1 MEHQQQILSL
11 KGHDAITSNEGAAVR
26 ITKMPKLVI
35 SKFDGT
41 PQDWIRFWGQF
52 SSQIDSAKEPAIT
65 KFSYLKELV
74 DIKVRKLVDGLP
86 FTEDGY
92 HKAKSL
98 LEKRYGQTSEVVGAY
113 VRNILELPTIRERN
127 VTKIHKFYE
136 KLLFNVESLQ
146 TLKKLNE
153 LDAAARFTFDKL
165 EVIKN
170 ELALIDENWRDWTFK
185 AFLETLEKWT
195 INNPVQNSKGSFQRD
210 RFKPQ
215 QKAFPM
221 NREDGPRPSR
231 GCVYCGSPEHRAVN
245 CSKVTDVKQR
255 RTILN
260 SKRLCF
266 NCTGP
271 HRAAFCKSQTTCH
284 HCDGKHHT
292 SICDRDQQQAPA
304 REPGMTANHVG
315 ESTVIHPVVVVNVA
329 GYKFRALLDSGASHS
344 YCSSTFV
351 DLVKAQPKSSG
362 LRQIAMLMGVT
373 TKTMQE
379 FA

>member
-1 MEHQQQILSL
+1 MTERHKIGSDFGDNSL
-11 KGHDAITSNEGAAVR
+11 
-26 ITKMPKLVI
+26 PK
-35 SKFDGT
+35 
-41 PQDWIRFWGQF
+41 
-52 SSQIDSAKEPAIT
+52 IDSAKEPAIT

-98 LEKRYGQTSEVVGAY
+98 LKKRYGQTSEVVGAY
-113 VRNILELPTIRERN
+113 VRNILELPTIRKRN
-127 VTKIHKFYE
+127 VTKIHEFYE

-195 INNPVQNSKGSFQRD
+195 INNPVPISKGTFQRD

-215 QKAFPM
+215 QKAFTI

-231 GCVYCGSPEHRAVN
+231 LCLLWEPRA
-245 CSKVTDVKQR
+245 
-255 RTILN
+255 
-260 SKRLCF
+260 
-266 NCTGP
+266 
-271 HRAAFCKSQTTCH
+271 
-284 HCDGKHHT
+284 
-292 SICDRDQQQAPA
+292 
-304 REPGMTANHVG
+304 
-315 ESTVIHPVVVVNVA
+315 
-329 GYKFRALLDSGASHS
+329 
-344 YCSSTFV
+344 
-351 DLVKAQPKSSG
+351 
-362 LRQIAMLMGVT
+362 
-373 TKTMQE
+373 
-379 FA
+379 